1 MRSVFSRTALML
13 LILLLGGCV
22 PPPEPGGTLH
32 VFAAA
37 SLTEAFGEIG
47 TSFEASHPRVAVV
60 YNFAGSQ
67 QLAQQIIEG
76 APADVF
82 ASASGKQ
89 MDALIAAERVAGG
102 ASQVF
107 ARNRLVV
114 ILPAKNPAGVSG
126 LADLARPGMKLAFA
140 APQVPVG
147 QYSLEFLE
155 KAALQPEFG
164 AGYKDAVLHNVVS
177 QEENVKAVVAKV
189 ALGEADAG
197 IVYVSDL
204 SGDSGSGVGRLE
216 IPDKLN
222 VIASYPIAPVA
233 GGANAALAREF
244 VEFVLSPRGQEV
256 LIRHGF
262 LPPG

>member
-1 MRSVFSRTALML
+1 MRSIFSRTALML

-89 MDALIAAERVAGG
+89 MDALMAAERVAGG

-155 KAALQPEFG
+155 KAARE
-164 AGYKDAVLHNVVS
+164 ALH
-177 QEENVKAVVAKV
+177 
-189 ALGEADAG
+189 
-197 IVYVSDL
+197 
-204 SGDSGSGVGRLE
+204 
-216 IPDKLN
+216 
-222 VIASYPIAPVA
+222 
-233 GGANAALAREF
+233 
-244 VEFVLSPRGQEV
+244 RGQKV
-256 LIRHGF
+256 VGF
-262 LPPG
+262 PEKPLSECRR